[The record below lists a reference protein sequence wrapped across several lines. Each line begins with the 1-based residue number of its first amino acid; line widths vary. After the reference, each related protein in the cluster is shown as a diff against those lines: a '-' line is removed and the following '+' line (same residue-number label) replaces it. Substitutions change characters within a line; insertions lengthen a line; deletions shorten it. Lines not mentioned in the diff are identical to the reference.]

1 MTTRTPVQDAVLA
14 ALQLHPAAISTT
26 RVREL
31 VNDERTEP
39 IAAERIY
46 SALRELT
53 ATGAVRA
60 VAAPGQ
66 RKRFWQATAG
76 EVPR

>member
-1 MTTRTPVQDAVLA
+1 MIARTPVQDAVLA
-14 ALQLHPAAISTT
+14 ALQLHPTAISTT

-53 ATGAVRA
+53 ASGAVRA

-66 RKRFWQATAG
+66 RKRFWQATSGQA
-76 EVPR
+76 PR

>member
-1 MTTRTPVQDAVLA
+1 MTARTPIQDAVLA
-14 ALQLHPAAISTT
+14 ALQRHPAAISTT

-31 VNDERTEP
+31 VNDDRTEP

-46 SALRELT
+46 SALRKL
-53 ATGAVRA
+53 AASGSVRA

-66 RKRFWQATAG
+66 RQRFWQAASS
-76 EVPR
+76 EAPR